1 MDDSKALG
9 ILRTIAPEFKA
20 VSDDEAQQFLVLS
33 APLVSRKKFGEL
45 YDQAVA
51 LLAAHRMKLAGY
63 GISVVGGSASSGGAT
78 PPALRLPVWVRGVQ
92 MPRSIRRTS
101 TRASDSWYAL
111 TPMAWSSW
119 NLRRLRVMPITSGGE
134 R

>member
-63 GISVVGGSASSGGAT
+63 GISVVGGSASSGGP

-101 TRASDSWYAL
+101 TRPAIAG
-111 TPMAWSSW
+111 
-119 NLRRLRVMPITSGGE
+119 MP
-134 R
+134 

>member
-63 GISVVGGSASSGGAT
+63 GISGRRVAPASSGGAT
-78 PPALRLPVWVRGVQ
+78 AGFTLASVGEGSANASFN
-92 MPRSIRRTS
+92 MRTS
-101 TRASDSWYAL
+101 TRPAIAG
-111 TPMAWSSW
+111 
-119 NLRRLRVMPITSGGE
+119 MP
-134 R
+134 

>member
-63 GISVVGGSASSGGAT
+63 GISVVGGSASSGGAAAGFMLASVGEGSANASFNT
-78 PPALRLPVWVRGVQ
+78 AN
-92 MPRSIRRTS
+92 INT
-101 TRASDSWYAL
+101 ASDSWYAL
-111 TPMAWSSW
+111 TPYGLEFL

>member
-63 GISVVGGSASSGGAT
+63 GISGRRWLRPPVAGP

-92 MPRSIRRTS
+92 MPRQYGRTS
-101 TRASDSWYAL
+101 TRPAIAG
-111 TPMAWSSW
+111 
-119 NLRRLRVMPITSGGE
+119 MP
-134 R
+134 

>member
-20 VSDDEAQQFLVLS
+20 VSDDEAQQFLALS

-63 GISVVGGSASSGGAT
+63 GRSVVGGSASSGGAT
-78 PPALRLPVWVRGVQ
+78 AGFTLASVGEG
-92 MPRSIRRTS
+92 SANASFNTANINT
-101 TRASDSWYAL
+101 ASDSWYAL
-111 TPMAWSSW
+111 TPYGLEFL

>member
-78 PPALRLPVWVRGVQ
+78 AGFTLASVGEGSANASVCPDPLWPGVPEPAAAPCHAHH
-92 MPRSIRRTS
+92 I
-101 TRASDSWYAL
+101 
-111 TPMAWSSW
+111 
-119 NLRRLRVMPITSGGE
+119 GG
-134 R
+134 

>member
-20 VSDDEAQQFLVLS
+20 VSNDEAQQFLVLS

-63 GISVVGGSASSGGAT
+63 GISVVGW
-78 PPALRLPVWVRGVQ
+78 LRLQWRGH
-92 MPRSIRRTS
+92 
-101 TRASDSWYAL
+101 
-111 TPMAWSSW
+111 
-119 NLRRLRVMPITSGGE
+119 RRLYSCQCG
-134 R
+134 